1 MRKETL
7 LYNNNVTPM
16 GAIPIS
22 VIYGFEYPL
31 NGSYPQIK
39 IIGKDMNTYCGKN
52 PDISSLLPTGSG
64 SNIIRKK
71 TKGCLTDIKKYWK
84 ANQVTNSR
92 TEPQPLRFRH
102 NISGNKKR
110 LTKILICV
118 YFS

>member
-1 MRKETL
+1 MKKKFLEN
-7 LYNNNVTPM
+7 NNNVTPM

-39 IIGKDMNTYCGKN
+39 TIGKDMNTYCGKN

-84 ANQVTNSR
+84 ANQVTTGSSR
-92 TEPQPLRFRH
+92 PQPLRFRY
-102 NISGNKKR
+102 NIPGKM
-110 LTKILICV
+110 TIC
-118 YFS
+118 